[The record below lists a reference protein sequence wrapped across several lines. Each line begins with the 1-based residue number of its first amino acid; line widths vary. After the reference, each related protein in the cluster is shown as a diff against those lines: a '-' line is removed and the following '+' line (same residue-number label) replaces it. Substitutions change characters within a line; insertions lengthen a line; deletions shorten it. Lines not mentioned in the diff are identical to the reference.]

1 MNKLLNFAIL
11 LFVVLEYFS
20 FFYTILHQTLVPS
33 LRTMLLSPLFLSG
46 TVKMLLPMQKIMPR
60 IIIHIT
66 MHSPAIAQILHH
78 SVF

>member
-1 MNKLLNFAIL
+1 MEKLIFNEAESYFLFLHLDYSLHVAIML
-11 LFVVLEYFS
+11 S
-20 FFYTILHQTLVPS
+20 M